1 MKRLLHCLAR
11 VLGCVGL
18 AALIAF
24 GLLCSQIDH
33 LGRQDAPAQADAIV
47 VLGAQVTSSG
57 QPGSDL
63 TSRTYHAV
71 DLYNAGWAPHVICT
85 GGYANDPTSAAA
97 TAARFAVSLG
107 VPAERV
113 FQADGSMTTAE
124 DARAAAGVMAAQ
136 GWESVI
142 LVSHPLHLYRAR
154 WSFRRSGLKVHSSPT
169 TTDTGRIFPLLRLW
183 YVIREAG
190 ALILTVLEE
199 WGILRG
205 SFGMLQPWGYRT
217 L

>member
-1 MKRLLHCLAR
+1 MKRLFKCVAR
-11 VLGCVGL
+11 AIGFAGL
-18 AALIAF
+18 AAFLAF
-24 GLLCSQIDH
+24 GFLCWEIDRY
-33 LGRQDAPAQADAIV
+33 GRQDTPGPADAIV

-71 DLYNAGWAPHVICT
+71 DLYNAGWAPHMICT
-85 GGYANDPTSAAA
+85 GGYANDSTSAAA

-107 VPAERV
+107 VPGEKV

-124 DARAAAGVMAAQ
+124 DARATAVVMAAH
-136 GWESVI
+136 GWQRVI

-154 WSFRRSGLKVHSSPT
+154 WSFLRTGLKVYSSPT

-183 YVIREAG
+183 YVTREAG
-190 ALILTVLEE
+190 ALILTVLED
-199 WGILRG
+199 WGVLSEGFR
-205 SFGMLQPWGYRT
+205 MLQPWGYRT